1 MDKPRPRE
9 VRRGATRFKHS
20 RPKLS
25 SGVVSVFSE
34 KSKKEK
40 VRKLSAVG
48 RSSSRHEDCQM
59 GFDASDRED
68 ELRTPTTSKRFK
80 LSEMFSDDCNG
91 VGHASVPRK
100 LRSAIKNRGRDSIS
114 PPLPDSNKLNHTIA
128 GIHSPKMSA
137 MKKSK
142 SNMKQRGYCL
152 CPKRSVSGPIT
163 KDEEEVAETLYALA
177 GMFSNKNS
185 NDKSKQGHEAF
196 VPKPLDL
203 PALEEENRS
212 AASLLMTDEAT
223 VPSSSVEKLA
233 ETVKVDSLNGPS
245 SQVNLTSL
253 DDSVPQVNL
262 LTLSSS
268 AKSEEQCD
276 AKPMC
281 SSVKFCTPS
290 ELQLDAGLK
299 VPQQKEASLL
309 EKKPEIG
316 LGTATPMG
324 SQTEPRNRAGES
336 KKTGLA
342 LWPGLPSIVSQGAGV
357 DDPCFPSTPAK
368 IPTWLD
374 VPFSA
379 PRTSSVQ
386 DDSSRKV
393 CKVTSDRKP
402 AKRCATH
409 VYISRLIQALK
420 MSESKDRLTLPQNQM
435 RPQEEGLKQGVS
447 LTNNNIYGVKNGIN
461 GIVSASGVTNAIA
474 NENTDGVSSGALQ
487 QRLYQ
492 DRALSEQCALQK
504 QGFDFLSLSA
514 GGSSGLEVSDR
525 SARTRN
531 GFEPLSPLQVPYL
544 HSRVQHQFR
553 PPFSVPQSAY
563 NSSAYPDHLS
573 SARELHP
580 CGSPFYSS
588 QASSTALTKQ
598 QQQQQQHQRQRL
610 WAAHYR
616 PDDTSKTTVHFLN
629 WQNGATTQ
637 RYQQQQQQQQQL
649 MAITSSPF
657 PSGKVLRQEYH
668 MPSVYE
674 EPGGGFRNSAL
685 PLQLLCN
692 ERL

>member
-114 PPLPDSNKLNHTIA
+114 PPLPDSNELNHTIA

-142 SNMKQRGYCL
+142 SNVKQRGYCL

-177 GMFSNKNS
+177 GMFSNNNS
-185 NDKSKQGHEAF
+185 NDKSKQDYEALE
-196 VPKPLDL
+196 PKPLDL
-203 PALEEENRS
+203 PALEENRS
-212 AASLLMTDEAT
+212 SASPLMTDEAT

-253 DDSVPQVNL
+253 DDSVPQVNP

-281 SSVKFCTPS
+281 RSVKFCTPS

-316 LGTATPMG
+316 LGMATPMG
-324 SQTEPRNRAGES
+324 SQMEPRKRVGKS

-357 DDPCFPSTPAK
+357 DDPCFRSTPAK
-368 IPTWLD
+368 IPTLLD

-379 PRTSSVQ
+379 LRTSSVQ
-386 DDSSRKV
+386 DDSSRTV
-393 CKVTSDRKP
+393 CKVTSDRKL

-447 LTNNNIYGVKNGIN
+447 LTNNNFYGLKNGIN
-461 GIVSASGVTNAIA
+461 GIVSAGGITNAIA
-474 NENTDGVSSGALQ
+474 NENTDRVTSGALQ
-487 QRLYQ
+487 QRDCQ
-492 DRALSEQCALQK
+492 DWALSEQCALQK
-504 QGFDFLSLSA
+504 LGFDFLSLSA

-525 SARTRN
+525 STRTRN

-553 PPFSVPQSAY
+553 PPFSLPESAY

-573 SARELHP
+573 SARQLHP
-580 CGSPFYSS
+580 CDSPFYSS
-588 QASSTALTKQ
+588 QASSAALTKQ
-598 QQQQQQHQRQRL
+598 QQEQRQRL

-616 PDDTSKTTVHFLN
+616 PDDTPKTTVHFLN
-629 WQNGATTQ
+629 WQNGAMTQ
-637 RYQQQQQQQQQL
+637 RYQQQQQQQQQQL

-657 PSGKVLRQEYH
+657 PSGKVIRQEYH

-674 EPGGGFRNSAL
+674 EPGGGFHTSAL